1 MSDDLILNAGHALD
15 YEEIFTY
22 IQEPALGWWREINAF
37 IQQTWQVKPKVTY
50 SKCSAQKGWNVKYQ
64 KSGKSICTLYPEK
77 ESFIV
82 LLVVKLEVADMIE
95 AMADQ
100 YDPSVMNIVRNARPF
115 NGTKWLM
122 LPVVSPAALKS
133 IQELMVFKQDV
144 NTGNKTAARKKTL

>member
-1 MSDDLILNAGHALD
+1 MSEDLIQDAGHALA

-22 IQEPALGWWREINAF
+22 IHEPALSWWREINAF
-37 IQQTWQVKPKVTY
+37 IQQTWQVKPKVAY
-50 SKCSAQKGWNVKYQ
+50 SKCSAQRGWNVKYQ

-100 YDPSVMNIVRNARPF
+100 YDPAVMDIVRNARPF

-122 LPVVSPAALKS
+122 LPILSEAVLKNV
-133 IQELMVFKQDV
+133 QELMVFKQDIS
-144 NTGNKTAARKKTL
+144 TGQKAAARKKTS